1 MNDKPV
7 AAGKSS
13 FDLIDTEKA
22 FALMALMPG
31 SKFLDLACGIG
42 RYSMEVA
49 RKIGEKGTVYAV
61 DLWCEGIEALER
73 EIDHRRIKNITTI
86 CADMRRNL
94 PFADNSI
101 DACLVATIL
110 HDLATEDRRATV
122 REINRLLRPG
132 GMLHVIEFKKIE
144 KGPGPPVTI
153 RMDEG
158 DVETLVTQYGFTK
171 IAGSEVGEFN
181 YMVKYQKASL

>member
-1 MNDKPV
+1 
-7 AAGKSS
+7 
-13 FDLIDTEKA
+13 
-22 FALMALMPG
+22 
-31 SKFLDLACGIG
+31 
-42 RYSMEVA
+42 
-49 RKIGEKGTVYAV
+49 
-61 DLWCEGIEALER
+61 
-73 EIDHRRIKNITTI
+73 
-86 CADMRRNL
+86 MRRNL

-110 HDLATEDRRATV
+110 HDLSAEDRKATV
-122 REINRLLRPG
+122 REIKRLLRPG